1 VSIEYQVLREL
12 EQNPSHTQR
21 TLAEALQV
29 SLGKV
34 NYVLAG
40 LIGKGIVK
48 ARKLRNHPEQIRW
61 RYVLTPKGI
70 REKVRI
76 TGDYLARRMAEY
88 DQLRQEIEALREEV
102 AAQGLARAAE
112 SPAERVEA
120 AEETQE
126 TVATVT
132 H

>member
-1 VSIEYQVLREL
+1 VSIEYQVLREI

-48 ARKLRNHPEQIRW
+48 ARKLGNHPEQIRW

-88 DQLRQEIEALREEV
+88 DRLRQEIEALRQEV
-102 AAQGLARAAE
+102 AAQGLDGVGEGRAVEGE
-112 SPAERVEA
+112 SAVEA
-120 AEETQE
+120 QE
-126 TVATVT
+126 SVVT
-132 H
+132 AAR

>member
-48 ARKLRNHPEQIRW
+48 TRKLRNHPEQIRW

-88 DQLRQEIEALREEV
+88 CRLREEIEALRREV
-102 AAQGLARAAE
+102 AAQSMPTLVAE
-112 SPAERVEA
+112 SAESGAPGDRARETMATA
-120 AEETQE
+120 AK
-126 TVATVT
+126 
-132 H
+132 

>member
-1 VSIEYQVLREL
+1 MSIEYQVLREL

-48 ARKLRNHPEQIRW
+48 TRKLRNHPEQIRW

-88 DQLRQEIEALREEV
+88 DRLREEIEALRREV
-102 AAQGLARAAE
+102 AAQSVPAHAALGPE
-112 SPAERVEA
+112 EREPGERV
-120 AEETQE
+120 QE
-126 TVATVT
+126 TMATAAK
-132 H
+132 